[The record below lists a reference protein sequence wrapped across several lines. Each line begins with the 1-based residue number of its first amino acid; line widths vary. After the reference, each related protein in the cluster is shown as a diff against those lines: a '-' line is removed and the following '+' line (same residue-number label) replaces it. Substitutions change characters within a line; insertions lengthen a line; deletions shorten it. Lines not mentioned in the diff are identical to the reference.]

1 MQKNFCILELFN
13 TLRSKG
19 GFFMADQEKTE
30 SVLDNQPSTDQSGAE
45 NAPAPRQFVERRRR
59 PDWVMRSVTVVA
71 LIGWTGPII
80 AFILL
85 ERARPEGAGL
95 FSGLFDITILNP
107 WNSSLLRWAFVSIVS
122 SLIITSIGMFINTK
136 RKRRKTDRFNRLLII
151 LGAFS
156 IVFIVFFLANYAR
169 YMHM

>member
-1 MQKNFCILELFN
+1 
-13 TLRSKG
+13 
-19 GFFMADQEKTE
+19 
-30 SVLDNQPSTDQSGAE
+30 
-45 NAPAPRQFVERRRR
+45 
-59 PDWVMRSVTVVA
+59 MRSVTVVA

-85 ERARPEGAGL
+85 ERARPEGAGF
-95 FSGLFDITILNP
+95 FSGLFDITVLNP

-122 SLIITSIGMFINTK
+122 SLIVTSVGMFINTK
-136 RKRRKTDRFNRLLII
+136 RKRRKTDRFNRLLIV

-156 IVFIVFFLANYAR
+156 IVLIVFFLANYAK